1 MYRIV
6 VRMKSNRN
14 GLLIWQRI
22 FLKASLIKEISD
34 KKAKEGLRIIEF
46 NNPRTVKT
54 TRRLMKD
61 EQKGTAIVI
70 NICRRLQTSRD
81 FFLPNH
87 SEISP
92 ANVRP
97 NTQEGWFRLTGKKT
111 ILNED
116 SIFFLFLNPPIH
128 ETWRKSRT
136 KPVELD
142 CWNLGRATV
151 R

>member
-46 NNPRTVKT
+46 NNPRMVKT

-111 ILNED
+111 ILNGD
-116 SIFFLFLNPPIH
+116 SIFFV
-128 ETWRKSRT
+128 S
-136 KPVELD
+136 KPTD
-142 CWNLGRATV
+142 PWNLEEIQDKTGRIGLLEF
-151 R
+151 RQSDG